1 MVAGCASFPLSLGQL
16 PLYFFKEKEMQSWT
30 LTFTTEELNIIMA
43 GLGELPAK
51 TSINVIQKIHG
62 VVQTTTPKD
71 LDQMEIPLGNTDN
84 EPSES

>member
-30 LTFTTEELNIIMA
+30 LTFTTEELNIIIA

-51 TSINVIQKIHG
+51 VSIDVIKKIQG
-62 VVQTTTPKD
+62 VVQTTTPED
-71 LDQMEIPLGNTDN
+71 LKSIDLPDDV
-84 EPSES
+84 

>member
-30 LTFTTEELNIIMA
+30 LTFTTEELNVIMA

-51 TSINVIQKIHG
+51 VSIDVIKKIQG
-62 VVQTTTPKD
+62 VVQTTTPED
-71 LDQMEIPLGNTDN
+71 LKSIDLPDDV
-84 EPSES
+84 